1 MSKVSKQYKS
11 EDGEIITHTE
21 ARSRKLEPSRVVA
34 DMGPDIG
41 FMWENDVYYGTL
53 RTYKTGCALTG
64 GAWAV
69 IGITA
74 KDESARHDWRE
85 FQQIKNSLLG
95 DEWEVVEIYPAES
108 RLKDPSNR
116 FYLWCSPCGAFSR
129 IGFQIRSV
137 VDMPE
142 SQAPQ
147 RPFPKQS

>member
-21 ARSRKLEPSRVVA
+21 ARSRKLKPSRVVA

-53 RTYKTGCALTG
+53 RTYTTGCALTG

-74 KDESARHDWRE
+74 KDETARQDRFSKSFGVRYAGVSGASA
-85 FQQIKNSLLG
+85 SLPDL
-95 DEWEVVEIYPAES
+95 I
-108 RLKDPSNR
+108 
-116 FYLWCSPCGAFSR
+116 
-129 IGFQIRSV
+129 
-137 VDMPE
+137 
-142 SQAPQ
+142 
-147 RPFPKQS
+147 